1 MKRLMFCFRSW
12 LAGAGLAVVATAASA
27 TTIESFSP
35 QGEVAEV
42 RQVVLR
48 FSEDVVPLGEPRL
61 LDPMAVRC
69 TGGATQGK
77 GRWVNARS
85 WVYDFPEPLPPG
97 SRCTIKLRNE
107 WKPLASASALS
118 GRTEF
123 GFNTGGPA
131 VLSASPYEGSMIEEN
146 QHFLLRL
153 NGPAVDATVTANT
166 WCEVEGIGERQPVLL
181 VGGPARDA
189 VLQARRLTGAK
200 AARVLLLR
208 CPRPLPGNAAVRLIW
223 GRGIA
228 ARADPKLLTTI
239 EQSFSFQV
247 RAAFTAEFSC
257 ERERAAADCLPIRPI
272 TLRFS
277 APVKREL
284 AAQVRLIGADGKAIE
299 PKFDPDDKTPELSD
313 IQFPL
318 PMPINARLRLE
329 MPKAMQDVTG
339 RALANAA
346 SFPLEVR
353 TGDAPPIAKFAAAP
367 FGIVESADPVVP
379 LTLRHVQG
387 DLRTTSGQQT
397 GAGSGVRVKRIDGDA
412 DILAWYNRLQRFHEG
427 TLSAEAAGLPKAQWT
442 VIERERDARGRVI
455 ERRVERQVGTR
466 ELSLLNKLPEAK
478 RLELPHLHGGDPR
491 PFEVVGIPLGEPGY
505 HVVEIESA
513 RLGQALLDK
522 RAPLF
527 VRSGVLVT
535 NLGVHFKLGRENSLV
550 WVTSLDR
557 GQVVANAEVAVYTCT
572 GKPLWNGRTDVR
584 GLAPIKLAL
593 DPDMG
598 ECPGESGFFVTA
610 RRIVPDGPFKG
621 RSDVSFVF
629 SHWQKGIEG
638 WRFGLPTASG
648 PQPEMRTHTV
658 FDRSLL
664 RAGETVSMKHFARL
678 ETGAGLA
685 AVPPADLPSRIKIV
699 HQGSG
704 EEVVQPLLWDAGRS
718 AVSTWSIPVA
728 AKLGSYEVLLER
740 DGDASGRR
748 RSSWSSGDFRVEEF
762 RVPLIDARLSAPT
775 QVPVAPAQLAFALQM
790 NYLAGG
796 PMASAPVTASA
807 LLKNRYVNFEGRSG
821 FSFNPPTEPTQR
833 NPQQDDDDA
842 DDAPPRDGRLVAD
855 KLALT
860 TDRAGAASVELK
872 ELPAIDRPGELL
884 VEVAFNDPNGETAT
898 IATRVALWPSAVVP
912 GIKTSSWANTRGKV
926 KFTAIALDT
935 AGRPIKGQQ
944 LTVRGRHTQVISTR
958 KRLVGGFYAY
968 ENHNEV
974 KDLGSLCSG
983 ASDERGLLLCEADIQ
998 RAGQVE
1004 LIVEAKDGAGHLGR
1018 AATSIWISGRDELWF
1033 AQDNDDRIDVLPEKL
1048 RYEPGE
1054 TARLQV
1060 RMPFREA
1067 TALVAV
1073 EREGVLDTRVVN
1085 LRGDDPS
1092 IEVPILPGWGPNVY
1106 VSVLALRGRIREVP
1120 WYSLF
1125 TWGWREPI
1133 NWVRAFWYEGRRYQA
1148 PTAMVDLAKP
1158 SFKFGVAALK
1168 VGIAAHELKVSVS
1181 ADKAVYRVR
1190 EKAVVR
1196 VKVTQGDQPMVGAQ
1210 VAFAAVDEGLLALRD
1225 NSSWNLLDSMFRQR
1239 DWGVETSTAQ
1249 SEIIGRRHYGR
1260 KAVAA
1265 GGGGG
1270 RGGVRELFDTLLVWV
1285 PRVVLDAKGE
1295 ATIEVPLNDS
1305 LTSFRL
1311 VAIADASPQKFGTG
1325 STSIRVSQDLQVL
1338 AGLPALVRDGD
1349 RFSAMLTLRNTTA
1362 KDMTVRASLQ
1372 GSAQN
1377 GDAGSES
1384 MPIKL
1389 PVRDVALPAGAASA
1403 VAWDVEVPA
1412 QAVGLSWQVEAVEQG
1427 GGQAVDRLKLAQRVV
1442 AAVPLRV
1449 TQATL
1454 ERIDGSFTMPVAAPA
1469 QALPA
1474 SGVKSGGIVA
1484 AVQPRL
1490 SGALP
1495 GIRRFFETY
1504 PYSCL
1509 EQEFAKAVGL
1519 ADRAGWNELANR
1531 LPAYLDAD
1539 GLAAYFPPRPGD
1551 AAAGSDR
1558 LTAHLIA
1565 AADEAG
1571 FEIPAASRQRM
1582 LQGLQAFATGRIE
1595 RRLWAPAF
1603 ARSRDLDVRKLAAI
1617 EALSRHRMAQAAML
1631 GSINLAP
1638 NTWPTAAVI
1647 DWLRILKRV
1656 DGIAERA
1663 QRNAEAQQILRS
1675 RLTFAGTTLKFS
1687 TESTDN
1693 WWWLMDS
1700 ADANAARLI
1709 LAVVDEAGWKDDLPR
1724 LVLGSLARQQ
1734 GGAWATTTANVW
1746 GVLALEKFSA
1756 RFESTP
1762 VTGRTEFS
1770 IAGAAGA
1777 NSALATAGASPL
1789 WFDWS
1794 QQPAGGELRLPWPV
1808 GAGQFRAEHGGSGKP
1823 WLTVQTLAAI
1833 ALKAPFNAGY
1843 GVTRSVRAIER
1854 KVEGRWSRG
1863 DVMRVRLE
1871 IDAGSDMSWVVVSDP
1886 VPAGATV
1893 LGSGL
1898 GRDSAIASRD
1908 ERREGS
1914 AWLAFEE
1921 RSLEAYRGY
1930 HAFLPRGRHV
1940 IEYSLRLNNPGTFQ
1954 LPPTRVEAM
1963 YAPETHGETPNAT
1976 LEVGP

>member
-1 MKRLMFCFRSW
+1 MRRLTFRLRAW
-12 LAGAGLAVVATAASA
+12 LAALGIAACTTAALA

-35 QGEVAEV
+35 QGEIAQV
-42 RQVVLR
+42 RQIALR
-48 FSEDVVPLGEPRL
+48 FSEAVVPLGEARL
-61 LDPMAVRC
+61 PDPVAVRC
-69 TGGATQGK
+69 TGDTPTGK
-77 GRWVNARS
+77 GRWLDARS
-85 WVYDFPEPLPPG
+85 WVHDFADALPPG
-97 SRCTIKLRNE
+97 SRCTVKLRSE

-118 GRTEF
+118 GRSEF
-123 GFNTGGPA
+123 SFNTGGPA
-131 VLSASPYEGSMIEEN
+131 VVSVSPYEGATVEED

-153 NGPAVDATVTANT
+153 NGPAVDATVAANA
-166 WCEVEGIGERQPVLL
+166 WCEVEGIGERQPVQL
-181 VGGPARDA
+181 VGGAERDA
-189 VLQARRLTGAK
+189 VFKARKISGPK
-200 AARVLLLR
+200 AARALLLR
-208 CPRPLPGNAAVRLIW
+208 CPRPLPGGASVRLVW

-228 ARADPKLLTTI
+228 AKADPKLLTTI
-239 EQSFSFQV
+239 EQAYSFTV

-257 ERERAAADCLPIRPI
+257 ERERAAADCLPIRPVSV
-272 TLRFS
+272 RFS

-284 AAQVRLIGADGKAIE
+284 AAQLRLIATDGKTFQ
-299 PKFDPDDKTPELSD
+299 PLFDKEDALEVSEIAFPV
-313 IQFPL
+313 PL
-318 PMPINARLRLE
+318 PINSRLRLE
-329 MPKAMQDVTG
+329 MPKSIQDVSG
-339 RALANAA
+339 RPLTNAA
-346 SFPLEVR
+346 SFPLEVK

-387 DLRTTSGQQT
+387 DLRAL
-397 GAGSGVRVKRIDGDA
+397 AGKVDGPGNGVRVKRIDADA
-412 DILAWYNRLQRFHEG
+412 EMLDWFNKLQRFHER
-427 TLSAEAAGLPKAQWT
+427 TMSAEEAGLPKSQWT
-442 VIERERDARGRVI
+442 VIERERDARGRTI

-466 ELSLLNKLPEAK
+466 ELSLLNRLPEVK
-478 RLELPHLHGGDPR
+478 RLDLPQLQGGDPR

-513 RLGQALLDK
+513 RLGQSLLDK

-535 NLGVHFKLGRENSLV
+535 NLGVHFKLGRDNSLV

-557 GQVVANAEVAVYTCT
+557 GQVVADAEVSIYNCF
-572 GKPLWNGRTDVR
+572 GKRLWNGRSDAR
-584 GLAPIKLAL
+584 GLAAIKLTL
-593 DPDMG
+593 DPEMG
-598 ECPGESGFFVTA
+598 NCPGESGFFVTA
-610 RRIVPDGPFKG
+610 RRLVPDGPFKG
-621 RSDVSFVF
+621 RTDVSFVF
-629 SHWQKGIEG
+629 SNWQKGIEG
-638 WRFGLPTASG
+638 WRFGLPTG
-648 PQPEMRTHTV
+648 NGVQPQMRTHTV

-678 ETGAGLA
+678 ETGDGLA
-685 AVPPADLPSRIKIV
+685 PVPMADLPSRIKIV

-704 EEVVQPLLWDAGRS
+704 EEVVQPLAWQGARS
-718 AVSTWSIPVA
+718 AVSTWTIPVA
-728 AKLGSYEVLLER
+728 AKLGSYEIFLER
-740 DGDASGRR
+740 DGDAGGRR
-748 RSSWSSGDFRVEEF
+748 QTIWSSGDFRVEEF
-762 RVPLIDARLSAPT
+762 RVPLIDARLSAPKE
-775 QVPVAPAQLAFALQM
+775 VPVAPSQLSFALQM

-796 PMASAPVTASA
+796 PMANSPVSASA
-807 LLKNRYVNFEGRSG
+807 LLKRRHVSFDGRTA
-821 FSFNPPTEPTQR
+821 FSFDPPAESSERNPPEEDEGDSPPQR
-833 NPQQDDDDA
+833 E
-842 DDAPPRDGRLVAD
+842 GRLVAD

-860 TDRAGAASVELK
+860 TDRQGAANIVLK
-872 ELPAIDRPGELL
+872 DLPAVDRPGELL

-898 IATRVALWPSAVVP
+898 VATRLALWPSAVVP
-912 GIKTSSWANTRGKV
+912 GIKTSSWPNSRGPV

-935 AGRPIKGQQ
+935 AGRVIKGQQ
-944 LTVRGRHTQVISTR
+944 LLVRGRHTQVISTR

-968 ENHNEV
+968 ENHDEV

-983 ASDERGLLLCEADIQ
+983 TSDERGLLLCEANID
-998 RAGQVE
+998 RSGQVE
-1004 LIVEAKDGAGHLGR
+1004 LIVEAKDSAGHVGR
-1018 AATSIWISGRDELWF
+1018 AATSVWISGRDEAWF
-1033 AQDNDDRIDVLPEKL
+1033 AQDNDDRIDILAEKL
-1048 RYEPGE
+1048 QYQPGE

-1073 EREGVLDTRVVN
+1073 EREGVMDTRVVT
-1085 LRGDDPS
+1085 LRGNDPT
-1092 IEVPILPGWGPNVY
+1092 IEVPIQAGWGPNVY
-1106 VSVLALRGRIREVP
+1106 VSVLALRGRIRDVP

-1168 VGIAAHELKVSVS
+1168 IGIDAHQLQVSVS
-1181 ADKAVYRVR
+1181 ADKPVYRVR
-1190 EKAVVR
+1190 EKATVR
-1196 VKVTQGDQPMVGAQ
+1196 VKVSQGGKPMAGAQ
-1210 VAFAAVDEGLLALRD
+1210 VAFAAVDEGLLALR
-1225 NSSWNLLDSMFRQR
+1225 NNASWDLLGSMIRQR
-1239 DWGVETSTAQ
+1239 DWSVETSTAQ

-1270 RGGVRELFDTLLVWV
+1270 RGGVRELFDTLLTWQ
-1285 PRVVLDAKGE
+1285 PLIVLDGNGE

-1311 VAIADASPQKFGTG
+1311 VAIADDAPQKFGTG
-1325 STSIRVSQDLQVL
+1325 STSIRVSQDLQAL
-1338 AGLPALVRDGD
+1338 AGLPLLVRDGD
-1349 RFSAMLTLRNTTA
+1349 RFSALLTLRNTTA
-1362 KDMTVRASLQ
+1362 KDMKVRATLL
-1372 GSAQN
+1372 GTAQIGGAN
-1377 GDAGSES
+1377 PAS
-1384 MPIKL
+1384 MPITL
-1389 PVRDVALPAGAASA
+1389 PAQDVALPAGAASA
-1403 VAWDVEVPA
+1403 VSWPVEVPA
-1412 QAVGLSWQVEAVEQG
+1412 QAVNLSWQVEAIEQG
-1427 GGQAVDRLKLAQRVV
+1427 GGQAVDRLKLNQRVV

-1454 ERIDGSFTMPVAAPA
+1454 ERIDGVFTLPVAAPVE
-1469 QALPA
+1469 ALPVTGVRA
-1474 SGVKSGGIVA
+1474 GVKAGVKSGGIVA

-1490 SGALP
+1490 GAALP

-1509 EQEFAKAVGL
+1509 EQEVSKAIGL
-1519 ADRAGWNELANR
+1519 GDRSLWASLTNR
-1531 LPAYLDAD
+1531 LPGYLDSD
-1539 GLAAYFPPRPGD
+1539 GLAAFFPPQPGD
-1551 AAAGSDR
+1551 ASAGSDR

-1571 FEIPAASRQRM
+1571 FEIPQASRQRM
-1582 LQGLQAFATGRIE
+1582 LQGLQAFVTGRIE

-1603 ARSRDLDVRKLAAI
+1603 ARTRDLDVRKLAAI
-1617 EALSRHRMAQAAML
+1617 EALSRHKLALPAML

-1656 DGIAERA
+1656 DGVPDSA
-1663 QRNAEAQQILRS
+1663 QRIAEAQQILRS

-1687 TESTDN
+1687 TEASDA

-1724 LVLGSLARQQ
+1724 LVVGSLGRQQ
-1734 GGAWATTTANVW
+1734 GGAWATTTANLW
-1746 GVLALEKFSA
+1746 GVLALQKFAA

-1762 VTGRTEFS
+1762 VAGRTEFS
-1770 IAGAAGA
+1770 IADAAGKA
-1777 NSALATAGASPL
+1777 SGSPL
-1789 WFDWS
+1789 LVDWGR
-1794 QQPAGGELRLPWPV
+1794 QPAGGEVRLPWPLD
-1808 GAGQFRAEHGGSGKP
+1808 AGQFRAEHRGDGKP
-1823 WLTVQTLAAI
+1823 WLTVQALAAI
-1833 ALKAPFNAGY
+1833 PLTTAFNAGY
-1843 GVTRSVRAIER
+1843 GVTRSIRALER
-1854 KVEGRWSRG
+1854 KTEGRWSRG

-1871 IDAGSDMSWVVVSDP
+1871 IDAGSDMTWVVVNDP

-1921 RSLEAYRGY
+1921 RSLEAYRAY
-1930 HAFLPRGRHV
+1930 HAFLPRGKHV

-1963 YAPETHGETPNAT
+1963 YAPETHGESPNAPI
-1976 LEVGP
+1976 EVGP